1 MTSFYDVYTPAL
13 TTQIQLFLRRRR
25 KFIIKLA
32 IRIIFLFQIIFNHLS
47 HAYNSKS
54 VGKSLWFSY
63 ETLTIFRNFIL
74 KVYYD
79 RNNQIIFKLKTWRV
93 AFITKM
99 SYLRYTYNYNE
110 NKKNSKLK
118 KMIYTYNYNAVYNI
132 IIYFWLITW
141 LQNKSKIKY
150 SNMSMYKQQ
159 FK

>member
-1 MTSFYDVYTPAL
+1 
-13 TTQIQLFLRRRR
+13 
-25 KFIIKLA
+25 
-32 IRIIFLFQIIFNHLS
+32 
-47 HAYNSKS
+47 
-54 VGKSLWFSY
+54 
-63 ETLTIFRNFIL
+63 
-74 KVYYD
+74 
-79 RNNQIIFKLKTWRV
+79 
-93 AFITKM
+93 M